1 MERDSKE
8 EKDDETSLEE
18 RVEEEKTDM
27 EGNEI
32 RKPSTFNYLPFSD
45 ICLKQTQRK
54 HLIHQI

>member
-1 MERDSKE
+1 MERDCKE

-32 RKPSTFNYLPFSD
+32 RKPSTFIISLF
-45 ICLKQTQRK
+45 QTYA
-54 HLIHQI
+54 